1 MKSTKDY
8 SIFKE
13 FSSNREV
20 DPKHVNRLVRAI
32 EKKNLLYVNPIIVD
46 GQMRVIDGQHR
57 LAAAA
62 ILQVEIFYIES
73 DVDRK
78 DISVLNSNQK
88 NWNAMDYINY
98 YTIEHVDS
106 FVQLSRLMNK
116 FPAMSLSALLTLSNS
131 ENRRCLSEL
140 KDGLLDVLNIN
151 EAIEICEFIKEL
163 NIKYEYRFVFDS
175 RFPLAVLK
183 AFKAENFDP
192 DVLLNKIE
200 SSPRSFVQCHTTK
213 QYCEM
218 IQEVYNRSM
227 SKNIIKLI

>member
-20 DPKHVNRLVRAI
+20 DPKHVDRLVRAI

-46 GQMRVIDGQHR
+46 AYMRVIDGQHR
-57 LAAAA
+57 LAAAQ

-73 DVDRK
+73 TVDRR

-98 YTIEHVDS
+98 YTVEHVDA
-106 FVQLSRLMNK
+106 FMQLSRLMNK
-116 FPAMSLSALLTLSNS
+116 YPQMSLSALLTLSSS
-131 ENRRCLSEL
+131 ENRRSLPEL
-140 KDGLLDVLNIN
+140 KEGHLDVLNIN
-151 EAIEICEFIKEL
+151 EAIEICEYIKDL
-163 NIKYEYRFVFDS
+163 ANTFEYTFVYDS
-175 RFPLAVLK
+175 RFPLALMK
-183 AFKAENFDP
+183 AFGSENFNP
-192 DVLLNKIE
+192 ETLKKKIE
-200 SSPRSFVQCHTTK
+200 AAPRSFVKCHTAK
-213 QYCEM
+213 QYMEM

-227 SKNIIKLI
+227 SKNMIKLV